1 MKILVLKYWL
11 PRRYN
16 VRSHFGDMG
25 LAKDKICTTFY
36 LAIVYFNY
44 DVISVRDISLSSFIK
59 TSLAGNS
66 VLQFGKTDV
75 DKFT

>member
-1 MKILVLKYWL
+1 
-11 PRRYN
+11 
-16 VRSHFGDMG
+16 MG
-25 LAKDKICTTFY
+25 LAKDKFCTTFY

-59 TSLAGNS
+59 ISLAGNS